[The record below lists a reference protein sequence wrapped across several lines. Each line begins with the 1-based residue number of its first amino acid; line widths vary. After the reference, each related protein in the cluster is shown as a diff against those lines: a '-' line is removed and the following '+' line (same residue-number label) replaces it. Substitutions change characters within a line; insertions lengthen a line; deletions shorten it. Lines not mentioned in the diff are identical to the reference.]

1 MRTVARLAL
10 VLPLCILGAGRA
22 VAAAEPGAARF
33 AAGETAVIDGISLE
47 AGASANLAVTNL
59 TPAASRCAV
68 AIQSSTGERVAPPI
82 SFTLRPFEERPFLD
96 ATAGAVGVPGRTAVT
111 CSGPFSTVAVLA
123 DRNGRSMTMRA
134 ATKALAA
141 LETEE
146 ELPACSAGAQCF
158 DAQGLV
164 HKPTA
169 EQAVGRVAFPAPSG
183 VASRFVA
190 SLDVKVGP
198 WYEPDPTGKHL
209 IYWFVVSKNFDMPGM
224 LYFRGPSRSEAFA
237 RHGMHLT
244 HPQKIKIIK
253 KWEAQV
259 GRTYHVVNDYDMAA
273 RRYTVTVTD
282 AETGEVQVV
291 LTGKPNVSSFGVK
304 KGSTFLVDMGFPMVG
319 EPTEVPSLDWEYS
332 NVHVE
337 AFVK

>member
-1 MRTVARLAL
+1 MMRNVARLLL
-10 VLPLCILGAGRA
+10 VASLCLLGATRTM
-22 VAAAEPGAARF
+22 
-33 AAGETAVIDGISLE
+33 AAGETAMIDGIAPETGGSV
-47 AGASANLAVTNL
+47 SLAVTNL
-59 TPAASRCAV
+59 TPAASRCTVAV
-68 AIQSSTGERVAPPI
+68 QSASGERVAAPI

-96 ATAGAVGVPGRTAVT
+96 ATTGATGAAARAVVA
-111 CSGPFSTVAVLA
+111 CSSDFSTVAVLA
-123 DRNGRSMTMRA
+123 DRNGRGTTTLA
-134 ATKALAA
+134 ATKAATA
-141 LETEE
+141 LETDE
-146 ELPACSAGAQCF
+146 ELPPCSAGAQCF

-164 HKPTA
+164 HKPTS

-190 SLDVKVGP
+190 TVDVKVGP
-198 WYEPDPTGKHL
+198 WYEPEPTGKHL

-259 GRTYHVVNDYDMAA
+259 GRTYHVVNDYNMAA
-273 RRYTVTVTD
+273 KRYTVTITD

-291 LTGKPNVSSFGVK
+291 LSGKPNVTSFGVK
-304 KGSTFLVDMGFPMVG
+304 RGSNFLFDMGFPENG
-319 EPTEVPSLDWEYS
+319 EPTEVPSFDWEYS